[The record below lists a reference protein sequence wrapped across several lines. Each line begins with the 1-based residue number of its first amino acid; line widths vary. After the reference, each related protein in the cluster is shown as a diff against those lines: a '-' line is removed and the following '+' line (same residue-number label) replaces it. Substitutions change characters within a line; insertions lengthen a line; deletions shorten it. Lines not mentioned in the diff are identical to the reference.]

1 MTFKIISTGKA
12 GARCVNLA
20 DGVECRIPNDWLKE
34 ACEAGYAATVHR
46 SQGMT
51 VDRCAALFPSDSNSA
66 CNLQYVAG
74 TRGKEENHFL
84 FGCKSEED
92 RHIDHMLTGV
102 EEDPRKIAMSR
113 MLDSLLTHTE
123 TMTATETMEQEYK
136 DRYDLKRLLREHD
149 YAAGLIAGPHL
160 LAMLGKTHDART
172 VDKIKR
178 SPSFEWLRGVWSRA
192 YMTDPKRATAIISQ
206 SLEKKPRRLTA
217 EKAEHAAI
225 HAARGMMLAAGTETG
240 GTFTLDMDAPSDMI
254 ETVRHMM
261 DETGIPYHEEPSLDP
276 GRSRFSMDERY
287 TPAVKAMLDAHIQ
300 ARDDI
305 DQSMFPE
312 WEALRKTARGIINDD
327 PDLKKKNRLFG
338 GFPFFIRLK
347 SRYSRRIFQLGLPV
361 ALLNSLFAVI
371 NLMMAR
377 TASTYGGHIG
387 LMTMTAGGQIE
398 AIAWNTSQGFST
410 ALSTFVAQNF
420 AARKKER
427 VLGAYHTTLKMT
439 ALFGIFCTLLFV
451 FFGSEV
457 FSLIIPEKAAYEA
470 GGVFLRIDG
479 YSMLFMMLEITMQGL
494 FYGTGRTLP
503 PAIISITFNS
513 LRIPMAIGLTAM
525 GLGITGVWWAISISS
540 MLKGI
545 VAFIWFR
552 ILQKK
557 IL

>member
-1 MTFKIISTGKA
+1 MQGTKNLTEGPIKKQLFNLALPIMGTSFIQMAYSITDMAWVGRLGSEAVAAIGAVGILTWMTTSIAYLNKVGAEVSVAAHNLTIALIISLCWGAMLFAFANPIIGFFKLEAAISAQAIDYLRIVSTGFPLIF
-12 GARCVNLA
+12 LA
-20 DGVECRIPNDWLKE
+20 A
-34 ACEAGYAATVHR
+34 AC
-46 SQGMT
+46 
-51 VDRCAALFPSDSNSA
+51 
-66 CNLQYVAG
+66 
-74 TRGKEENHFL
+74 
-84 FGCKSEED
+84 
-92 RHIDHMLTGV
+92 TG
-102 EEDPRKIAMSR
+102 I
-113 MLDSLLTHTE
+113 
-123 TMTATETMEQEYK
+123 YN
-136 DRYDLKRLLREHD
+136 
-149 YAAGLIAGPHL
+149 AAGLS
-160 LAMLGKTHDART
+160 
-172 VDKIKR
+172 KIPFYV
-178 SPSFEWLRGVWSRA
+178 S
-192 YMTDPKRATAIISQ
+192 
-206 SLEKKPRRLTA
+206 
-217 EKAEHAAI
+217 
-225 HAARGMMLAAGTETG
+225 GTG
-240 GTFTLDMDAPSDMI
+240 LIMNM
-254 ETVRHMM
+254 V
-261 DETGIPYHEEPSLDP
+261 LDP
-276 GRSRFSMDERY
+276 LFIFGFGMGTDGAACATWLS
-287 TPAVKAMLDAHIQ
+287 
-300 ARDDI
+300 
-305 DQSMFPE
+305 
-312 WEALRKTARGIINDD
+312 EATVLAIFIYH
-327 PDLKKKNRLFG
+327 LKKKNKLFG
-338 GFPFFIRLK
+338 GFPFFVRLK
-347 SRYSRRIFQLGLPV
+347 SRYSKRIFQLGLPV
-361 ALLNSLFAVI
+361 ALLNSLFAII

-420 AARKKER
+420 AAQKKER

-439 ALFGIFCTLLFV
+439 AMFGIFCTLLFV

-494 FYGTGRTLP
+494 FYGTGRTIP

>member
-1 MTFKIISTGKA
+1 MQGTKNLTEGPIKKQLFNLALPIMGTSFIQMAYSITDMAWVGRLGSEAVAAIGAVGILTWMTTSISYLNKVGSEVSVAQSIGAREEDDARAFASHNLTIALMISVCWGFLLFVLANPIISFFKLDTEISGTAVSYLKIVATGFPFIF
-12 GARCVNLA
+12 LA
-20 DGVECRIPNDWLKE
+20 A
-34 ACEAGYAATVHR
+34 AC
-46 SQGMT
+46 
-51 VDRCAALFPSDSNSA
+51 
-66 CNLQYVAG
+66 
-74 TRGKEENHFL
+74 
-84 FGCKSEED
+84 
-92 RHIDHMLTGV
+92 TG
-102 EEDPRKIAMSR
+102 I
-113 MLDSLLTHTE
+113 
-123 TMTATETMEQEYK
+123 YN
-136 DRYDLKRLLREHD
+136 
-149 YAAGLIAGPHL
+149 AAGLS
-160 LAMLGKTHDART
+160 
-172 VDKIKR
+172 KIPFYV
-178 SPSFEWLRGVWSRA
+178 SGSGLIMNMV
-192 YMTDPKRATAIISQ
+192 
-206 SLEKKPRRLTA
+206 
-217 EKAEHAAI
+217 
-225 HAARGMMLAAGTETG
+225 
-240 GTFTLDMDAPSDMI
+240 
-254 ETVRHMM
+254 
-261 DETGIPYHEEPSLDP
+261 LDP
-276 GRSRFSMDERY
+276 
-287 TPAVKAMLDAHIQ
+287 
-300 ARDDI
+300 
-305 DQSMFPE
+305 
-312 WEALRKTARGIINDD
+312 
-327 PDLKKKNRLFG
+327 
-338 GFPFFIRLK
+338 LK